1 MRFDTATV
9 RPVLVAAAVSL
20 LGGSAGAEWPPLE
33 DVATVVEET
42 ELGGPRLTISYRLP
56 GEDVSEEKPVYVF
69 VRYRTGPDEP
79 WRLLPRTFT
88 RGSGHG
94 LVTSAGEQ
102 RIAWWGIPA
111 STSSQPETIEV
122 KVRALPMVRVPAG
135 EFVMKAV
142 PGGGY
147 ATSGQLEPVDSLPL
161 FHIGHHET
169 TIAMYADFL
178 DETGREGL
186 GWLEGMANPERVG
199 IGRVGETPPFRY
211 EVVEGRERH
220 PMALASWYNAVAF
233 LEWCG
238 LRLPT
243 EAEWEKAYRGGRF
256 LDGDDAGRRP
266 NPAPEREY
274 PWGDEPPHGEVPRCN
289 YDGDEDGYPNT
300 APVGS
305 FPGFESPYGAVDMA
319 GNVAEWTLDWYSTS
333 YHADLDGFRMRRGGS
348 WRSVPEG
355 VGAISGATSFPL
367 DGSSLV
373 GFRGVLPGAHE

>member
-1 MRFDTATV
+1 MGR
-9 RPVLVAAAVSL
+9 RLLLVLAVFLL
-20 LGGSAGAEWPPLE
+20 LGGPAGAEWLPLE

-42 ELGGPRLTISYRLP
+42 ELGGPRLTISYHLP

-69 VRYRTGPDEP
+69 VRYRTSPEGP
-79 WRLLPRTFT
+79 WRLLPRSFT

-102 RIAWWGIPA
+102 KIAWWGIPE
-111 STSSQPETIEV
+111 STTDQPEAIEV

-147 ATSGQLEPVDSLPL
+147 ATSGQLEPVGSLPL
-161 FHIGHHET
+161 FYIAHHEAT
-169 TIAMYADFL
+169 VSMYADFL
-178 DETGREGL
+178 NETGTDGV
-186 GWLEGMANPERVG
+186 GWFKGMANPERVG
-199 IGRVGETPPFRY
+199 IERVGEAPPYRY
-211 EVVEGRERH
+211 EVVEGRERY
-220 PMALASWYNAVAF
+220 PMALVSWYNAVAF
-233 LEWCG
+233 LDWCG

-256 LDGDDAGRRP
+256 LDGDEVGQRP
-266 NPAPEREY
+266 NPAPEREF
-274 PWGDEPPHGEVPRCN
+274 PWGDEPPSAQTPRCN
-289 YDGDEDGYPNT
+289 YEGDEDGFPNA
-300 APVGS
+300 APIGS

-355 VGAISGATSFPL
+355 VGAVSGATSLPM
-367 DGSSLV
+367 DGSSLI
-373 GFRGVLPGAHE
+373 GFRGVLPGFHE